1 MMKKRLISLALAG
14 ALFLSC
20 LSLPVLAAEGE
31 AAEALPPVPVSEA
44 EPAPVEG
51 EHHPEI
57 MPLEQPDAVPAEE
70 AETPAEEVQT
80 PAGEAQAPAEEIQ
93 TPAEE
98 PLPAGET
105 ESAAGEAAEEDGQLF
120 YLALGDSITA
130 GVGLS
135 DLAFLPAPIGF
146 DMTPNFTGYS
156 ADCYVAEVAEKLG
169 LDRDHAIN
177 FGLPGLMTKDLADLV
192 RTGAMPEMNQPS
204 GTFYVYPEIQEY
216 IKKADVIS
224 IQIGANDA
232 LVPFIVSLGNATNWK
247 SETLANSML
256 SGMLR
261 DFSFESLSLFIEGVK
276 KLTLT
281 SQERKDLFYALG
293 DGMKLTCEQG
303 YATVV
308 LYLPQVVQAIRELSP
323 DAQIL
328 LIGYNNPVPLLATWS
343 KHFNRLN
350 SYAKQLAKDM
360 DLTYVSIPWTSCA
373 NDGHPTISGHRY
385 IARKIVKAMD

>member
-70 AETPAEEVQT
+70 AE
-80 PAGEAQAPAEEIQ
+80 

-308 LYLPQVVQAIRELSP
+308 LYLPQVVQAIRELNP

-360 DLTYVSIPWTSCA
+360 DLIYVSIPWTSCA

-385 IARKIVKAMD
+385 IARKIVKAID